1 MLILSRKVG
10 EVIVIGERVQVSVRK
25 VRSKSVSLGITAP
38 EDVRVDRGEIHVRKN
53 AESDSVAEREPS
65 MAEQGSRVQERQCET
80 MVHEIHDGPCQY
92 VISAKMFFEAFRQ
105 GAGEAT
111 AGDWGSFE
119 RGMTLLSRAVDEL
132 HRFIDGRRP
141 PHLDGNDLLT
151 AIGRLVAEVQACG
164 GPEIEFC
171 HDFQDYAADPLPVHL
186 ELAVFR
192 IVQQCVI
199 NAWHHSKSKRMLVGL
214 SRDDKSLSIQAQ
226 DWGIGF
232 DPAKIWAKGFGL
244 EGIWRRADLLGGTAI
259 IQSSPGE
266 GTCITVELPLVAPP
280 RLQPRSERDAR
291 SLCFMRS

>member
-10 EVIVIGERVQVSVRK
+10 EEIVIGERVRVSVRK
-25 VRSKSVSLGITAP
+25 VRSKSVSLGIAAP
-38 EDVRVDRGEIHVRKN
+38 EDVSVDRGEIRVRKS
-53 AESDSVAEREPS
+53 AEGVSAGEREPS
-65 MAEQGSRVQERQCET
+65 MAEQGSRVQEQQCET
-80 MVHEIHDGPCQY
+80 MVHDLHDGPCQY

-105 GAGEAT
+105 TAGEAT
-111 AGDWGSFE
+111 AGDWDSFQ
-119 RGMTLLSRAVDEL
+119 RGMILLSRAVDEL
-132 HRFIDGRRP
+132 RRFIDGRRP
-141 PHLDGNDLLT
+141 PHFDGTDLLT

-171 HDFQDYAADPLPVHL
+171 HDFQDYEANPLPPHL

-199 NAWHHSKSKRMLVGL
+199 NAWHHSQSKRMLVGL
-214 SRDDKSLSIQAQ
+214 SRDDKSFSIQAQ

-232 DPAKIWAKGFGL
+232 DPAEIWAKGTGL

-259 IQSSPGE
+259 IQSSPGK

-291 SLCFMRS
+291 SLCFMRF